1 MEKIKRKRKTKQN
14 SITLMK
20 KCVSGKSFFQML
32 SFPKDAMYSKAGGAK
47 GRAIGKCTISNLASF
62 PFKVPIHLPLVP
74 TTLCVILLPETA
86 RKDCFPE
93 LPAFP
98 SLPLAR
104 LLRVALL
111 AS

>member
-1 MEKIKRKRKTKQN
+1 
-14 SITLMK
+14 MK